1 MCIYLR
7 GYNPR
12 FFIARNRLWVYY
24 VADVLH
30 NCGAYIVQEDV
41 DYYAKYYPGV
51 MELAV
56 VFM

>member
-12 FFIARNRLWVYY
+12 FLLQEIDY